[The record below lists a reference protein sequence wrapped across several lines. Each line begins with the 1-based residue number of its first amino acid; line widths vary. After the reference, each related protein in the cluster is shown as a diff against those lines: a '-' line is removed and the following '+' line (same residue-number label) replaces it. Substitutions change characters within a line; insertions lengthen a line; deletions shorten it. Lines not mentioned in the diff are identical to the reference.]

1 MKKQTTKK
9 NGTMPEDCLFLS
21 EETSDQI
28 VKELMKEVQEEV
40 WEETEQSTIMDAF
53 IFLTRDNEDE
63 AMRHGNRTHMHLDQ
77 TDNNACRYLMRRLNM
92 TRNQIHLLACIMYHT
107 QGIGQACDADD
118 ITRYLDA
125 HPLAIFSMRQD
136 FDALI
141 KSGYLE
147 ENTGFGKRWQIR
159 KEASKALSENRT
171 LDLNEFKV
179 TDTLAL
185 LAECINIIREGRYH
199 DSDDEIENRIDW
211 LFTVNEDLPFVKN
224 VYTIAGG
231 EPLIEK
237 TLVLAAARIVG
248 EEVPA
253 FNIGDL
259 NMILSSQN
267 TRTVGRALQRGNFPP
282 VKQGLLEPYCSSEG
296 MANAD
301 QWTISKEGWM
311 KLLDGNT
318 EEMEAILNIQKD
330 PFHNL
335 TPSSEIKERKLFF
348 SGKTRENVDRLRAM
362 LQEEQYQQIVAKLK
376 EKNMPSGLNILLY
389 GTPGTGKTELVQQL
403 ARETGR
409 DLFVVDMALIRDK
422 YVGES
427 EQNLTRI
434 FNNYRSYVERMPKAP
449 ILFCNEC
456 DAIFGSRMERTEHA
470 VDKMEN
476 AMQNILLEQMEKM
489 PGIMICT
496 TNLTSTLDKAF
507 ERRFLM
513 KLQLPKPELEARK
526 LIWQSMLPQ
535 LNEEQSTTLANRFDF
550 SGGQIQNVTRKQII
564 NSIFTGNDE
573 LDFNRILD
581 DCSAE
586 SMDRSNGHKIGF

>member
-171 LDLNEFKV
+171 FDLNEFKV

-231 EPLIEK
+231 DPLIEK

-267 TRTVGRALQRGNFPP
+267 TRTVGRALQRCNFPP
-282 VKQGLLEPYCSSEG
+282 VKQGLMEPYCSSEG

-318 EEMEAILNIQKD
+318 EEFNAIQNLQKD

-335 TPSSEIKERKLFF
+335 TPSADIKERKLFF
-348 SGKTRENVDRLRAM
+348 SGKTRERVDRLRSM
-362 LQEEQYQQIVAKLK
+362 LQDDQYRQIVAKLK

-427 EQNLTRI
+427 EQNLANI
-434 FNNYRSYVERMPKAP
+434 FSNYRSYVERMPKTP

-489 PGIMICT
+489 QGIMICT

-535 LNEEQSTTLANRFDF
+535 LNDEQSTTLANRFDF

-573 LDFNRILD
+573 LDFDNILD